1 MHRKRARSI
10 GGNDTASGC
19 TARARVLR
27 AVSPKLLTAP
37 ERHARAWLLLD
48 AALAV
53 HVVDEALTGFLDFY
67 NPLVRQLRN
76 RLGFWP
82 MPTFSFGVWLS
93 GLTVLVVMI
102 ALLTPAVRR
111 GATATRV
118 LSWVLAVI
126 MLGNGIAHLAG
137 SLYYQRWL
145 PGATS
150 APLLLVASIMLINA
164 IVARSRHADAP

>member
-1 MHRKRARSI
+1 MRHVRIRA
-10 GGNDTASGC
+10 T
-19 TARARVLR
+19 V
-27 AVSPKLLTAP
+27 TAP

-53 HVVDEALTGFLDFY
+53 HVADEALTGFLDFY
-67 NPLVRQLRN
+67 NPLVRQLRD

-82 MPTFSFGVWLS
+82 MPTFTFGVWLS
-93 GLTVLVVMI
+93 GLAALVVVL

-111 GATATRV
+111 GATGTRF
-118 LSWVLAVI
+118 LSWLLAVI

-137 SLYYQRWL
+137 SVYFQRWL

-164 IVARSRHADAP
+164 TAARSRHADAA